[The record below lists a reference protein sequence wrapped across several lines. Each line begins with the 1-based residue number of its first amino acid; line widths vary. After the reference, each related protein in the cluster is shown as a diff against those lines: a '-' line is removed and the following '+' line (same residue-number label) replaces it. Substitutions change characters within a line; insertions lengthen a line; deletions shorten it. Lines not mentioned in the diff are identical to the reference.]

1 MKIDKTKV
9 KRILFITLS
18 NIGDI
23 VLTTP
28 VMSVLCGHFPGAR
41 LDVMAGPNGEGLF
54 EKHPAVFKL
63 IIYDKHTSIN
73 EKKRLIRKLRKVR
86 YDLII
91 DMRNSLFPFLLGARY
106 RTSPIQNVSR
116 VIRHKKEQHLSK
128 LGSIGIEVKDAPF
141 CIHIP
146 REDGDFAD
154 KIIKKRDV
162 KRPVVAIAPGAK
174 SEIKRWTKEGYA
186 ELVKRLVDEVGAEVI
201 LAGDKAD
208 RIIVKDIMGAANK
221 EVTDLTGET
230 SLCQLAA
237 LLKKSDLLIT
247 NDSAPMHLG
256 AAIGTRV
263 LAIFGPTDPRLYGPT
278 GKGDRVIRKKIHC
291 VPCEKAQ
298 CEFEHE
304 CMKEIT
310 ADEVFEAAKEM
321 LGK

>member
-1 MKIDKTKV
+1 MKIDKSKV
-9 KRILFITLS
+9 KRMLFITLS

-28 VMSVLCGHFPGAR
+28 VMSVLCGHFPSAR
-41 LDVMAGPNGEGLF
+41 LDVMVGPNGEDLF
-54 EKHPAVFKL
+54 KKHPAVFKL
-63 IIYDKHTSIN
+63 IIYNKHTSLK
-73 EKKRLIRKLRKVR
+73 EKRRLIQKLRKVR
-86 YDLII
+86 YDLIV
-91 DMRNSLFPFLLGARY
+91 DMRNSLFPFLLGAKY
-106 RTSPIQNVSR
+106 RTSPIQNVPR
-116 VIRHKKEQHLSK
+116 AVRHKKEQHLAK
-128 LGSIGIEVKDAPF
+128 LSSIGLEVKDAPF
-141 CIHIP
+141 FIHIP
-146 REDGDFAD
+146 TEDIDFID
-154 KIIKKRDV
+154 KIIKKSDS
-162 KRPVVAIAPGAK
+162 KKPVVAIAPGAK
-174 SEIKRWTKEGYA
+174 SEIKRWTKKGYA
-186 ELVKRLVDEVGAEVI
+186 ELVGRLIDEIDADVI

-208 RIIVKDIMGAANK
+208 RRAVKDIIAAANK

-256 AAIGTRV
+256 VAAGTKV
-263 LAIFGPTDPRLYGPT
+263 LAIFGPTDPRLYGPR
-278 GKGDRVIRKKIHC
+278 GKDDRVIRKKIHC

-310 ADEVFEAAKEM
+310 AEEVFEVAKEM